1 MTKSGV
7 GDWHPYATVVTMSSV
22 NRILRI
28 IGSMIKARSWCEQ
41 GKVMTEV
48 YREISITTFSS
59 QNSEADMAELRSLFK
74 KAGWAAFIIL
84 LGMLVHNL
92 NAGYLEPTYLG
103 FVDKAKDY
111 GDMAKIQNAIEACTL
126 SELQLCSFKYSG
138 FAHMINGLMFL
149 YLAVV
154 VQILFRRSSPLLGQL
169 AFVSGLLA
177 GLGFLATGVSDIPGT
192 VYASLLRELNPAEN
206 DAILLATT
214 MVRGVVNIIAITGLG
229 LFAAF
234 VGRAALKTGVF
245 SKWGAWWGFTLL
257 LPGIGG
263 LISPIFGFSYLV
275 FVLPWLIWLGLQF
288 RKLAKG

>member
-1 MTKSGV
+1 
-7 GDWHPYATVVTMSSV
+7 
-22 NRILRI
+22 
-28 IGSMIKARSWCEQ
+28 
-41 GKVMTEV
+41 MTEV

-59 QNSEADMAELRSLFK
+59 QNSEADLAELRGLFR
-74 KAGWAAFIIL
+74 KASWAALVIF
-84 LGMLVHNL
+84 LGMLIHNL
-92 NAGYLEPTYLG
+92 NALYLEPTFLG
-103 FVDKAKDY
+103 FVDKATDY
-111 GDMAKIQNAIEACTL
+111 GDMSKIQNAIEAC
-126 SELQLCSFKYSG
+126 SINALQLCSFKYSG

-154 VQILFRRSSPLLGQL
+154 MQILFRRSSPLLGQM

-214 MVRGVVNIIAITGLG
+214 MIRGVVNIIAITGLG

-234 VGRAALKTGVF
+234 VGRAVLKTGVF
-245 SKWGAWWGFTLL
+245 SKWGAWWGFSLL
-257 LPGIGG
+257 LPGLGG

-275 FVLPWLIWLGLQF
+275 FVLPWLVWLSLQF